1 MIRRLFWMTAGALL
15 GVTGYR
21 RVSRLARAV
30 TAGGRPSD
38 RTYRRASAHPTP
50 GAWARR
56 GWTHGA
62 ALFARD
68 VRDGMELYANRHPR
82 LAGRTLE
89 SQQARAERRYEA
101 GTGGEHRRTNSGID
115 YAKDDT

>member
-1 MIRRLFWMTAGALL
+1 MIRRVFWMTAGALL

-30 TAGGRPSD
+30 TAGARTGD
-38 RTYRRASAHPTP
+38 RTHRRARNLASGGWAH
-50 GAWARR
+50 R
-56 GWTHGA
+56 GWGHGA

-68 VRDGMELYANRHPR
+68 VRDGMELYADRHPR

-89 SQQARAERRYEA
+89 GQQARAERGHEA
-101 GTGGEHRRTNSGID
+101 GTGGERRRGYPGID
-115 YAKDDT
+115 YAKDGT

>member
-1 MIRRLFWMTAGALL
+1 MIRRLLWMTAGALV

-30 TAGGRPSD
+30 TAGARHGDRAPS
-38 RTYRRASAHPTP
+38 RAH
-50 GAWARR
+50 R
-56 GWTHGA
+56 GWRHGA

-68 VRDGMELYANRHPR
+68 VREGMELYVDRHPR

-89 SQQARAERRYEA
+89 GQQARAERGHEA
-101 GTGGEHRRTNSGID
+101 GTGGEHRRGYPGID
-115 YAKDDT
+115 YAKDGT